1 MSRRPSN
8 GKSRAPRHS
17 AATMDS
23 RSPSRSGAGRIL
35 HERLS
40 KSTPVSPVHGS
51 GSLTRRAYR
60 STRPSSAASTPPG
73 SPAGS
78 GSSGGVLSPP
88 LSSHRRN
95 NRRPTSPGALSST
108 STNSSGST
116 DSRVAPRA
124 GAMLQKLG
132 EFREDD
138 RHVDLILNFPQGE
151 IRCHRLVLAASSQ
164 YFGDMLAHTGPTARQ
179 EIIKMSGVDMQ
190 VVSALV
196 DYAYTSVVTV
206 GRDRIKTLL
215 EAATLFGFQSVK
227 DACIAELERR
237 SRRKTRPR
245 SSSRQRDNGIDG
257 AVAGGATV
265 NGIHATNGSRL
276 REQRS
281 HSSTPPPRFTNT
293 PPPPPPPPSP
303 PLIPP
308 GPPPIRTS
316 TPRRSVPTAA
326 AAAAD
331 RDSSSDLDTRNTSF
345 GSTGRMSISDADHS
359 ALEDSAASDSKALSP
374 SVVGI
379 PSPVSTNRPRLP
391 DADGVAGGDSSGS
404 ESFRSSPGTS
414 VCSIEIPTRFVFH
427 DTKHA
432 SRAMRQCNFMRK
444 EGRLI
449 DAVLH
454 TRTKCFPCHRVIIE
468 AASDHLAGLFAA
480 EELGQ
485 ERTVMDIHIKKVS
498 AEVMQKLMTFMYL
511 GKVLVAEREAEKVM
525 RAAQKFGL
533 TGLAEGCR
541 SLLPTEHGNTSRA
554 SSTAHSTGL
563 SSTENLDNVLASS
576 PPRPRGPSV

>member
-8 GKSRAPRHS
+8 GKSRSPRQAS
-17 AATMDS
+17 TTMDS
-23 RSPSRSGAGRIL
+23 RSPSRTSSGRGL

-40 KSTPVSPVHGS
+40 KSTPVSPVHS
-51 GSLTRRAYR
+51 SQSAPLSRRGYR

-78 GSSGGVLSPP
+78 GGGSSGGVLSPP

-95 NRRPTSPGALSST
+95 NRRPNSPGARSST

-116 DSRVAPRA
+116 DSRAAPRA
-124 GAMLQKLG
+124 GAMLQRLA

-151 IRCHRLVLAASSQ
+151 IRCHRIVLAASSQ
-164 YFGDMLAHTGPTARQ
+164 YFCDMLANTGPTARQ

-215 EAATLFGFQSVK
+215 EAATLFGFQSVR
-227 DACIAELERR
+227 DACIAEIDRR

-245 SSSRQRDNGIDG
+245 STSRQRDNCMDG
-257 AVAGGATV
+257 G
-265 NGIHATNGSRL
+265 HNGSGVHSTRL
-276 REQRS
+276 RDRS

-293 PPPPPPPPSP
+293 PPPMSP
-303 PLIPP
+303 PLTPP
-308 GPPPIRTS
+308 VTPPVCP
-316 TPRRSVPTAA
+316 PTGATNA
-326 AAAAD
+326 TGTAD
-331 RDSSSDLDTRNTSF
+331 RDSSSDLDPRDTSF
-345 GSTGRMSISDADHS
+345 GSTGGVSISDADHS
-359 ALEDSAASDSKALSP
+359 ALEDSHEGSDSKALSP

-391 DADGVAGGDSSGS
+391 DADGAAGGDSSGS

-427 DTKHA
+427 DARHA
-432 SRAMRQCNFMRK
+432 SRAMRQCNFLRK

-468 AASDHLAGLFAA
+468 AASEYLVNLFAA
-480 EELGQ
+480 EEVDQ
-485 ERTVMDIHIKKVS
+485 EKVMDIHIKKVT

-525 RAAQKFGL
+525 RAAQRFGL

-541 SLLPTEHGNTSRA
+541 SLLPAEHGNTSRA

-563 SSTENLDNVLASS
+563 SSTEGLDNVVASS
-576 PPRPRGPSV
+576 PPV

>member
-17 AATMDS
+17 ATMDS
-23 RSPSRSGAGRIL
+23 RSPSRTTSGRGL

-40 KSTPVSPVHGS
+40 KSTPVSPVHS
-51 GSLTRRAYR
+51 TSSSLSKRGYR
-60 STRPSSAASTPPG
+60 SARASSATSTPPG

-78 GSSGGVLSPP
+78 GGGSSSGVLSPP
-88 LSSHRRN
+88 LNSHRRN
-95 NRRPTSPGALSST
+95 NRRPTSPGGRSST
-108 STNSSGST
+108 STNSSGSA
-116 DSRVAPRA
+116 DSRAAPRA
-124 GAMLQKLG
+124 GAMLQKLA

-151 IRCHRLVLAASSQ
+151 IRCHRIVLAASSQ
-164 YFGDMLAHTGPTARQ
+164 YFCDMLAVSGPTARQ
-179 EIIKMSGVDMQ
+179 EIIKMSGVDMT

-206 GRDRIKTLL
+206 GRDRIKTLI
-215 EAATLFGFQSVK
+215 EAATLFGFQTVR

-245 SSSRQRDNGIDG
+245 STSRQRDNGLDSP
-257 AVAGGATV
+257 V
-265 NGIHATNGSRL
+265 TNGVHSNRL
-276 REQRS
+276 RDRS

-293 PPPPPPPPSP
+293 PPPMTP
-303 PLIPP
+303 PLTPP
-308 GPPPIRTS
+308 VTPPVCP
-316 TPRRSVPTAA
+316 PTAVTA
-326 AAAAD
+326 TAAAD
-331 RDSSSDLDTRNTSF
+331 RDSSSDLDPRDTSF
-345 GSTGRMSISDADHS
+345 GSTGRVSISDADHS
-359 ALEDSAASDSKALSP
+359 ALSDSVHEASDPKAMSP

-379 PSPVSTNRPRLP
+379 PSPVSTSRPRIP
-391 DADGVAGGDSSGS
+391 DADGAAGGDSSES
-404 ESFRSSPGTS
+404 DSFRSSPGTS

-427 DTKHA
+427 DTRHA
-432 SRAMRQCNFMRK
+432 SRAMRQCNMLRK

-468 AASDHLAGLFAA
+468 ASSEYLTGLFAA
-480 EELGQ
+480 EEVDQ
-485 ERTVMDIHIKKVS
+485 EKVMDIHIKKVTP
-498 AEVMQKLMTFMYL
+498 EVMQKLMTFMYL

-525 RAAQKFGL
+525 RAAQRFGL
-533 TGLAEGCR
+533 SGLADGCR

-563 SSTENLDNVLASS
+563 SSTEGLDNVVASS
-576 PPRPRGPSV
+576 PPV